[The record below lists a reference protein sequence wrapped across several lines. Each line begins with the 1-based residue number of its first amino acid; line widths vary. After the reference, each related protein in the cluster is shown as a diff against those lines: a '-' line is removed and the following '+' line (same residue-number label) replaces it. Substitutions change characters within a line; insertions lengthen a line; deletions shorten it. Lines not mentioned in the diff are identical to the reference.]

1 MNAKEAQEN
10 VGKMVMSRDAGF
22 KMVHSSIPRGPFLF
36 KKISKAGLAVIS
48 KPEGDVSVAFSLID
62 ACLPNT

>member
-36 KKISKAGLAVIS
+36 KKISKAGLAVI
-48 KPEGDVSVAFSLID
+48 
-62 ACLPNT
+62 